1 MRFKETGRS
10 FLRWTRNFFDA
21 VPPEEIE
28 REPTT
33 ASPEHG
39 AADEAHVSAADND
52 TAQTGTGTSPPTV
65 DDNATFALLE
75 DITRGLGLRR
85 EDDLNRLFKGG
96 AVVAGLITELFLFL
110 AVVGLFVFGP
120 QIAEVIGAG
129 VSAIVEAAAGGTGGA
144 PGDAGAGQAGATP
157 AAIPRAV
164 QLVPGVLAAMFAVMM
179 AAVGARTAARA
190 LRRRALVRMVTAVA
204 RNLDVDP
211 ETIRRFFQRRFGYE
225 WKKLG

>member
-1 MRFKETGRS
+1 MRLKETGRS

-21 VPPEEIE
+21 VPREEVE

-33 ASPEHG
+33 A
-39 AADEAHVSAADND
+39 DND
-52 TAQTGTGTSPPTV
+52 TAPTGTGTSPPTI
-65 DDNATFALLE
+65 DDNAIFALLE

-96 AVVAGLITELFLFL
+96 AVVAGLITELILFL
-110 AVVGLFVFGP
+110 AVVGLLVFGL
-120 QIAEVIGAG
+120 QIAEVIGTG
-129 VSAIVEAAAGGTGGA
+129 VSAIVEAAGGEEMAAASDGGGGA
-144 PGDAGAGQAGATP
+144 PGGGGAGQAGATP
-157 AAIPRAV
+157 AAIPRVV

-190 LRRRALVRMVTAVA
+190 LRRRALVRTVTAVA

-211 ETIRRFFQRRFGYE
+211 ETIRRYFRRRFDYE
-225 WKKLG
+225 WRKLG